1 MQGGAHPRSRGE
13 NTKSPAWYHWY
24 HGSSPLTRGK
34 RFCALSARGHARLIP
49 AHAGKTRC
57 PRGRSG
63 RVRAHPRSRGENHR
77 SITLPLPRGG
87 SSPLTRGKRR
97 RCRPCDHRRRL
108 IPAHAGKTAL
118 AGPLRP
124 WCAAHPRS
132 RGENLCSR
140 SARASARGSS
150 PLTRGKLLLCRGGH
164 GHGRLIPAHAG
175 KTRGCPASS
184 GRPTAHPRS
193 RGENVGESDVAHA
206 ELGSSPLTRGKRTTT
221 ASRTLARRLIPAH
234 AGKTRRPR
242 GEAQSGSAHPR
253 SRGENIPAKFR
264 PSREQGSSPL
274 TRGKQG
280 RNCDKKSRIGLIPA
294 HAGKTGV
301 AGAAGAGVWAH
312 PRSRGENLCRH

>member
-1 MQGGAHPRSRGE
+1 MVRTEA
-13 NTKSPAWYHWY
+13 
-24 HGSSPLTRGK
+24 
-34 RFCALSARGHARLIP
+34 SA
-49 AHAGKTRC
+49 
-57 PRGRSG
+57 
-63 RVRAHPRSRGENHR
+63 E
-77 SITLPLPRGG
+77 G

-175 KTRGCPASS
+175 KT
-184 GRPTAHPRS
+184 
-193 RGENVGESDVAHA
+193 NDD
-206 ELGSSPLTRGKRTTT
+206 GKPDT
-221 ASRTLARRLIPAH
+221 S
-234 AGKTRRPR
+234 
-242 GEAQSGSAHPR
+242 EEAHPR